1 MGASLATLFDGLS
14 TKTEVNIL
22 MVGLDCAGKTT
33 ILYRLKGR
41 EVVIDMPTVGFNL
54 ETLEYKNISFQVQ
67 DMAGQNMRP
76 PYLKCYY
83 QNIRGM
89 IYVVDSNDRDRI
101 FDARDN
107 LKVQLEEFHLAT
119 PGVTEGCSSTCSS
132 EQARSPQCNECRG
145 DHPQTWSSLSSSSPL
160 VTSIASHISRY
171 LANHDLY
178 LSHTEEWFLVHFQA
192 CSERMWYQWG
202 RTS

>member
-107 LKVQLEEFHLAT
+107 LKVQLEEELLRDA
-119 PGVTEGCSSTCSS
+119 V
-132 EQARSPQCNECRG
+132 
-145 DHPQTWSSLSSSSPL
+145 LL
-160 VTSIASHISRY
+160 V
-171 LANHDLY
+171 LANKQDLPNAMNA
-178 LSHTEEWFLVHFQA
+178 EEIILKLGLHSLHPRLWHVQNA
-192 CSERMWYQWG
+192 CGINGVGLHEGLEWLANNVSYKA
-202 RTS
+202 